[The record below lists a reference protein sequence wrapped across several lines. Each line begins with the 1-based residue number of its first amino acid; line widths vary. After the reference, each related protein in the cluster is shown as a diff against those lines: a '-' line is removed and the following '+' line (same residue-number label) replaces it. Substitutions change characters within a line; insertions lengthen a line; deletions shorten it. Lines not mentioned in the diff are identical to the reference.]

1 MQEIEAEER
10 PVYFVSRVLQ
20 GAEVRYQMVEKVA
33 LALVITARRMRMYF
47 QNHRVIV
54 KTNYPIMKILTKPDL
69 AGQMIGW
76 AIELSEFHIEYQPR
90 GAIKSQAL
98 ADFAAE
104 LTPYPTKEGESKW
117 TLYVDG
123 SSNNRSCGE
132 GVVLEG
138 PGEIVIE
145 QAMNFEFK
153 TSNNQ
158 AEYEAIIVGL
168 HLTIE
173 LEITTLICKSDSRLV
188 SGQLTEEYE
197 VRETLLQQYFHFVKN
212 LLSRFKE
219 ISFQHVRR
227 ENNTRADALSRLATV
242 KQKAIHRSVIH
253 VTLIKPSVGA
263 GECMATDT
271 QPN

>member
-1 MQEIEAEER
+1 
-10 PVYFVSRVLQ
+10 
-20 GAEVRYQMVEKVA
+20 MVEKVA
-33 LALVITARRMRMYF
+33 LALVITARWMRMYF

-69 AGQMIGW
+69 VGRMIGW
-76 AIELSEFHIEYQPR
+76 VIELSKFHIKYQPR

-98 ADFAAE
+98 ADFATE
-104 LTPYPTKEGESKW
+104 LTPYPTEEGESKW

-123 SSNNRSCGE
+123 SLNNRSCGA

-145 QAMNFEFK
+145 QAMKFDFK

-158 AEYEAIIVGL
+158 AEYEVIIVGL
-168 HLTIE
+168 HLAIE
-173 LEITTLICKSDSRLV
+173 LEITTLICKSDSRRV
-188 SGQLTEEYE
+188 VRQLTEEYE

-227 ENNTRADALSRLATV
+227 ETILERTLFQGWPPSNRREF
-242 KQKAIHRSVIH
+242 IGRSY
-253 VTLIKPSVGA
+253 
-263 GECMATDT
+263 M
-271 QPN
+271 